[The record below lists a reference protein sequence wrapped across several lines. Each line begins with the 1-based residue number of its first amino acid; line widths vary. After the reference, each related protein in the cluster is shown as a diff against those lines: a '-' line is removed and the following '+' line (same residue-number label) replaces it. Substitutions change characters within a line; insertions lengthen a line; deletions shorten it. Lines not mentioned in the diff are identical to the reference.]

1 MFRLRRQ
8 SSVVTSD
15 LLTSQLYDEKY
26 FYQSF
31 VHDLKAAKREVII
44 ESPYLTI
51 RRAQQLASI
60 FKKLSKRGV
69 KLRINTRTPTHHT
82 RDLRIQSERSIILLK
97 KVGVRVY
104 VCSDHRHR
112 KVAIID
118 GSILWEGS
126 LNILSQSN
134 SREVMRRIESVQLA
148 TQMLRFTNIRN
159 KYW

>member
-1 MFRLRRQ
+1 MFRLRKQ

-15 LLTSQLYDEKY
+15 LLTSQLYDERY
-26 FYQSF
+26 FYPSF
-31 VHDLKAAKREVII
+31 VRDLKAAKREVII
-44 ESPYLTI
+44 ESPYLTVK
-51 RRAQQLASI
+51 RVLQFASI
-60 FKKLSKRGV
+60 FRKLSKRGV
-69 KLRINTRTPTHHT
+69 CLRVNTRIPQHHT
-82 RDLRIQSERSIILLK
+82 RDLRIQSERAIVLLK

-134 SREVMRRIESVQLA
+134 SREIMRRIESVQLA
-148 TQMLRFTNIRN
+148 TQMLRFTDLRN